1 MNLQFRIAHWLVQ
14 LSFATLV
21 WTGFALKYPDAW
33 WAAPL
38 LQWERE
44 LGFRGLVHRVAGALL
59 IAALVY
65 HALHLAL
72 RKRDRAMLR
81 HMLPGARDVRDA
93 LQAIAHNLGLRKQ
106 APRFFVFSY
115 AEKAEYLAFV
125 WGSLIM
131 AASGL
136 LLWFNDWTLRQLPKW
151 VSDAATAVHWYEAI
165 LASLAILVWHFYMV
179 VFDPD
184 VYPMDRAWLTGKAS
198 ADHLRHSRPV
208 YYRWLR
214 RYSR

>member
-1 MNLQFRIAHWLVQ
+1 
-14 LSFATLV
+14 
-21 WTGFALKYPDAW
+21 
-33 WAAPL
+33 
-38 LQWERE
+38 
-44 LGFRGLVHRVAGALL
+44 
-59 IAALVY
+59 
-65 HALHLAL
+65 
-72 RKRDRAMLR
+72 MLR
-81 HMLPGARDVRDA
+81 HMLPGLRDVQDA
-93 LQAIAHNLGLRKQ
+93 LQALAYNLGLRAK

-165 LASLAILVWHFYMV
+165 LASLAILVWHLYMV

-184 VYPMDRAWLTGKAS
+184 VYPMDRAWLTGRAS
-198 ADHLRHSRPV
+198 ADHLRHTRPV